1 MVRNVL
7 ANAVADTLALSA
19 SAADMGTTGLSDC

>member
-7 ANAVADTLALSA
+7 ASAVIGTLALPA
-19 SAADMGTTGLSDC
+19 SAADMGAPASGD

>member
-7 ANAVADTLALSA
+7 ANAVVGTLALSA
-19 SAADMGTTGLSDC
+19 SAADMGALASGD